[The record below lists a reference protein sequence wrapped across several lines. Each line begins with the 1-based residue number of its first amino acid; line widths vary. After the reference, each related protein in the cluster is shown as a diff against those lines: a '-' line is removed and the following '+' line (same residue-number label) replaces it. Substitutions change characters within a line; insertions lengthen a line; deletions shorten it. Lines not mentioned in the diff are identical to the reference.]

1 MAISYEGLVSKE
13 LVNHT
18 KVSLGNSTNEKL
30 TYYIDDNFGVNYL
43 DTYSLIGNNWI
54 VLPKNIRFNSQGSSA
69 EDQEYIRYVFN
80 NIDEII
86 DLDFEEMSTN
96 NGSNIDI
103 YSITESSLFKENVV
117 GQAIQ
122 QSAEEG
128 SWWEILWKDLDNKSN
143 TSSVEKNT
151 IIHEIGHVLGL
162 SHPFED
168 PFNEKWTSEDTIM
181 SYNKGIN
188 GWNTWF
194 SNSDIKALKSIWG
207 RENDNGF
214 IKIDG
219 PSKNYKFHKSS
230 ENEYM
235 IKTDT
240 GFENISILEKI
251 YFSDKVFD
259 VEKDIK
265 EVFNQITGKDSI
277 TGQTYRL
284 YNAAFGRFPDPE
296 GLNYWINQ
304 YVSGI
309 DSFRDISQSFII
321 SEEFKLMYGND
332 TSNEIFV
339 TKMYENVL
347 NRNPDNE
354 GFNYWTNQLNY
365 DFENRS
371 EVLIGFSESNENK
384 DIFTLETGI
393 G

>member
-13 LVNHT
+13 LVKHT
-18 KVSLGNSTNEKL
+18 KLSLGKSTNEKL
-30 TYYIDDNFGVNYL
+30 TYYIDNNIGINYL
-43 DTYSLIGNNWI
+43 DTYISYSNNWSI
-54 VLPKNIRFNSQGSSA
+54 VPENISFISEGSSNQ
-69 EDQEYIRYVFN
+69 DQEYIRYVFN

-103 YSITESSLFKENVV
+103 YSITESSLFDENVV
-117 GQAIQ
+117 GQAIK
-122 QSAEEG
+122 QSAKEG
-128 SWWEILWKDLDNKSN
+128 SWWEILWKDLDSKLN
-143 TSSVEKNT
+143 TSSIEKHT

-168 PFNEKWTSEDTIM
+168 PFNEKWTSEDTVM
-181 SYNKGIN
+181 SYNEGVN

-207 RENDNGF
+207 RENDYGF
-214 IKIDG
+214 INIDG
-219 PSKNYKFHKSS
+219 PSNNYKFHKSD

-240 GFENISILEKI
+240 GFENISMLEEI

-259 VEKDIK
+259 VKKDIK
-265 EVFNQITGKDSI
+265 EVFDQINSKDCI

-284 YNAAFGRFPDPE
+284 YNAAFGRFPDSE
-296 GLNYWINQ
+296 GLKYWINK
-304 YVSGI
+304 YDSGI
-309 DSFRDISQSFII
+309 DTFRDISQSFII
-321 SEEFKLMYGND
+321 SEEFKLIYGNNI
-332 TSNEIFV
+332 SNDKFV
-339 TKMYENVL
+339 DKMYENIL
-347 NRNPDNE
+347 NREPDNE
-354 GFNYWTNQLNY
+354 GFNYWTNQLNNGH
-365 DFENRS
+365 ENRS

-393 G
+393 S